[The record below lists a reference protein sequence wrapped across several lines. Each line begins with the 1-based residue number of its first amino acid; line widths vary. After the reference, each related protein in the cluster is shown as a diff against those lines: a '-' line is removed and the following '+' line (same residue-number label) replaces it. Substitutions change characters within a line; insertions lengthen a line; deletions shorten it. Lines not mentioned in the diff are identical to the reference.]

1 MKKRYK
7 FMTVLLL
14 SAAMLA
20 AEIPGSILSTSI
32 NEAKVFL
39 KQEVNSVTCVLA
51 SNAMMLRRKAILL
64 GSNQWDLITEAAL
77 EPDAW
82 IEGIG
87 VRNSYTFQG
96 MNVSHGTL
104 PSNNTK
110 KLIELLSI
118 HPEGIV
124 VYDDQN
130 YHAILLTDYTNGV
143 FYGSDPSPWYP
154 EGRVKVSSTSLQLSK
169 ARQYWYI
176 ASSTQQ
182 QFSLKLS
189 ASSLSL
195 HTGQSGQ
202 LTAFA
207 TGSGTIDW
215 SSSNE
220 NIAAVDA
227 NGRITAKK
235 AGTATI
241 TAMFQGLQQSCRVTI
256 TNQLAESIK
265 LDTTS
270 LTMNIN
276 TARTLHAALRPAAAV
291 DQISWSSSQ
300 PGVASVDAS
309 GSIRAIK
316 AGNTTITATTKGGH
330 KAVCQVKVQPIV
342 AASVKLNATSKTI
355 YKGSSYQLKAVI
367 APTNTADKKITWT
380 SSSNSIA
387 AVSSSGTVTAKKEG
401 TATITAKTAN
411 GKKTTCKITVKNPV
425 NAKSVKLNV
434 KSKTIYKGKTY
445 QLKAVVSPSNT
456 TTKKVSWTSSNKAVA
471 TVSSGGNVTAKKAGT
486 ATITVKTANGKKTT
500 CKFTV
505 KNPVNA
511 KSVKLNAKSRTVKKG
526 KTYQLKAVI
535 NPNNTTYKSLT
546 WSSSN
551 SKIASVSSKGKVTAK
566 KKGTATITVK
576 TANGKKA
583 VCKIKVS

>member
-7 FMTVLLL
+7 LMTVLLL

-104 PSNNTK
+104 PSSNTK
-110 KLIELLSI
+110 KLIELLSS

-202 LTAFA
+202 LTAST

-220 NIAAVDA
+220 NIAVVDA

-241 TAMFQGLQQSCRVTI
+241 TAMFQGLRKSCRVTI

-270 LTMNIN
+270 LTMTIN

-355 YKGSSYQLKAVI
+355 YKGSSYQLKAMI

-387 AVSSSGTVTAKKEG
+387 AVSSSGTVTAKKAG

-445 QLKAVVSPSNT
+445 QLKAAVSPSNT

-486 ATITVKTANGKKTT
+486 ATITVKTVNGKKTT